1 MRYLINLGD
10 GVSLGG
16 MGGSGPKNVV
26 YRTPLGNTIQWNE
39 TGGGLDPYH
48 LHTLRQWQGP
58 YWDGLD
64 DDPKPLPT
72 PESTGLPQ
80 ERVDEMQGIYRPEP
94 LEYTGPSGLADLGPY
109 PTNELDTGA
118 LAQGDV
124 LDFGDDQGFLDDMRQ
139 RLGNF

>member
-1 MRYLINLGD
+1 
-10 GVSLGG
+10 
-16 MGGSGPKNVV
+16 MG
-26 YRTPLGNTIQWNE
+26 RE
-39 TGGGLDPYH
+39 GGGLDPYH

-109 PTNELDTGA
+109 PTNELDTST